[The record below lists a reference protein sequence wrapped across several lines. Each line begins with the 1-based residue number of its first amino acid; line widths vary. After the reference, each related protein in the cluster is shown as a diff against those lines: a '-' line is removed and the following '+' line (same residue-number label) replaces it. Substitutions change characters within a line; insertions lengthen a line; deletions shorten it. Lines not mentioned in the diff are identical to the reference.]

1 MGYLKELYG
10 ALDANFLVF
19 QECGRLLNISTHLH
33 LNGVFFKKSVTLK
46 SAEKLEQ
53 WKKNEPR
60 IYNIP
65 LPAHLPGWILQE
77 ALKY

>member
-33 LNGVFFKKSVTLK
+33 LNGVFFFKKSVTLK

-53 WKKNEPR
+53 WEKNEPR
-60 IYNIP
+60 ICSTA
-65 LPAHLPGWILQE
+65 LSAHLLG
-77 ALKY
+77 